1 MKIKQNIEKVPG
13 GMMVVP
19 LLIGAIVHTFFPTA
33 DKTFVGF
40 TGSYLTGTSAILF
53 VFFFCVGTNI
63 NLKSSG
69 KIAAKGMSLLLVK
82 VLFAALLGVVINM
95 FLPRAGITTG
105 IFAGFSVLAVIASF
119 NAANGGLFVAL
130 MSTIPD
136 REVDVASYPFFSA
149 QSGPFFTMITLGVAG
164 IGQFPWQ
171 ALVSTLIP
179 FGIGMLLGNL
189 DPELKKMFAP
199 LQGALVPFFAF
210 TIGFSLD
217 LQMIL
222 KSGLVGILMG
232 LAVVFISGY
241 ILYLSDRYI
250 VRSDGLAGWAAS
262 STAGAAVAVPLA
274 IAEVNPAFAPMANS
288 ATAIVATCVL
298 VSAVLTPM
306 VTMWYYKRLMAKKPQ
321 SVVVEPQTELAPE
334 DSKATQTIE

>member
-1 MKIKQNIEKVPG
+1 MKIKQGIEKVPG

-19 LLIGAIVHTFFPTA
+19 LLLGAIVHTFFPTA

-82 VLFAALLGVVINM
+82 VLFAALLGVIVNM
-95 FLPRAGITTG
+95 FLPRAGITSG
-105 IFAGFSVLAVIASF
+105 VFAGFSVLAVIASF

-189 DPELKKMFAP
+189 DPELKKMFSP

-222 KSGLVGILMG
+222 QSGLVGILMG
-232 LAVVFISGY
+232 LAVVFI
-241 ILYLSDRYI
+241 IVL
-250 VRSDGLAGWAAS
+250 VRSLYRAFRWFSRLGGIIDCRRGCSCTVSNCRSKS
-262 STAGAAVAVPLA
+262 SLCTNGKFGHCNCGNLCVSFGR
-274 IAEVNPAFAPMANS
+274 INANGNN
-288 ATAIVATCVL
+288 VVL
-298 VSAVLTPM
+298 
-306 VTMWYYKRLMAKKPQ
+306 
-321 SVVVEPQTELAPE
+321 
-334 DSKATQTIE
+334 